1 MTFLKIYLM
10 GVLVCFLISLLFEH
24 LYFGNGRSE
33 TVHGTTILENFI
45 YSLLSWLGV
54 LGELVFFA
62 GEWVCGFDQKGQGEF
77 LHDYEEML
85 KRGQSREHTRHGAS
99 RRP

>member
-10 GVLVCFLISLLFEH
+10 GAAVCFLIALLFEH

-33 TVHGTTILENFI
+33 TVHLKTIGENFL

-54 LGELVFFA
+54 VGEIVFFV
-62 GEWVCGFDQKGQGEF
+62 GEWMCGFDQKGYGEF
-77 LHDYEEML
+77 LHEYEESL
-85 KRGQSREHTRHGAS
+85 KKGDSKG
-99 RRP
+99 

>member
-1 MTFLKIYLM
+1 MTFLKIYFM
-10 GVLVCFLISLLFEH
+10 GVLVCFLISMLFEH

-33 TVHGTTILENFI
+33 TVHIKTIGENLL

-54 LGELVFFA
+54 LGELVFFT
-62 GEWVCGFDQKGQGEF
+62 GEGVSGFDQKGQGEF

-85 KRGQSREHTRHGAS
+85 KHEKSEKKFCNK
-99 RRP
+99 

>member
-1 MTFLKIYLM
+1 MTFLKIYII

-33 TVHGTTILENFI
+33 TVHAKTIGENFL

-85 KRGQSREHTRHGAS
+85 KQEQAKLKR
-99 RRP
+99 